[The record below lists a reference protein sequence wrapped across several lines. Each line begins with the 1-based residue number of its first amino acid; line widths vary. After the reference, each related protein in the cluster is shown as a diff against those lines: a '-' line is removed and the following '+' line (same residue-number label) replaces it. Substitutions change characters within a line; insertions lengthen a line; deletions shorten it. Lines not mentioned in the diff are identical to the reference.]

1 MENQAY
7 LNIRAKIERELERV
21 DDSSTPS
28 NNRLLACQYVTGLI
42 DAVDEIDP
50 LCASYLKNIKTSY
63 LNAWAAE

>member
-1 MENQAY
+1 
-7 LNIRAKIERELERV
+7 V

-63 LNAWAAE
+63 LDAWAAE